1 MENNKITLS
10 TLKKSKKNNKKIT
23 MLTAYDYP
31 QGLLVDKSGIDIV
44 LVGDS
49 LGNTVLGYESTVPVT
64 MDEMLHHSKAVKR
77 AVKNAFLI
85 SDMPFMSYNNTRK
98 EAIKNA
104 GRFLKEAGCDA
115 VKLEGGLEVANTIK
129 YIVKAGISVLGHLGL
144 TPQTVSM
151 LGGYK
156 VQGRNAKKAHEI
168 IEAALALEE
177 AGCCGIVL
185 ECVPWQ
191 LAKIITQKLKIFTI
205 GIGAGSYCDGQ
216 VLVLYDLLGASFNHK
231 PSFAKQYADIATVV
245 TKAIKSYKTDVTSG
259 KFPSKKQSFSM
270 KEEEWKKI
278 S

>member
-1 MENNKITLS
+1 MQNSKITLS
-10 TLKKSKKNNKKIT
+10 TLRQAKKSKRKIT
-23 MLTAYDYP
+23 MLTAYNYP
-31 QGLLVDKSGIDIV
+31 QGLLVDRASIDII

-49 LGNTVLGYESTVPVT
+49 LGNTVLGYESTVAVT

-77 AVKNAFLI
+77 AVRNSFLI

-115 VKLEGGLEVANTIK
+115 VKLEGGIEVANTIK
-129 YIVKAGISVLGHLGL
+129 HIIKAGIPVLGHLGL

-156 VQGRNAKKAHEI
+156 VQGRKAKKAQEI
-168 IEAALALEE
+168 IEAAFALQE
-177 AGCCGIVL
+177 AGCFGLVL

-191 LAKIITQKLKIFTI
+191 LAKKITQELKIFTI
-205 GIGAGSYCDGQ
+205 GIGAGPNCDGQ
-216 VLVLYDLLGASFNHK
+216 VLVLYDLLGVSFGHK
-231 PSFAKQYADIATVV
+231 LSFVKQYADVASVV
-245 TKAIKSYKTDVTSG
+245 NKAINNYKKDVTSG

-270 KEEEWKKI
+270 KKDEWEKI

>member
-98 EAIKNA
+98 EAIGNA

-115 VKLEGGLEVANTIK
+115 VKLEGGLEVVNAIK
-129 YIVKAGISVLGHLGL
+129 SIIKAGIPV
-144 TPQTVSM
+144 
-151 LGGYK
+151 
-156 VQGRNAKKAHEI
+156 
-168 IEAALALEE
+168 
-177 AGCCGIVL
+177 
-185 ECVPWQ
+185 
-191 LAKIITQKLKIFTI
+191 
-205 GIGAGSYCDGQ
+205 
-216 VLVLYDLLGASFNHK
+216 
-231 PSFAKQYADIATVV
+231 
-245 TKAIKSYKTDVTSG
+245 
-259 KFPSKKQSFSM
+259 
-270 KEEEWKKI
+270 
-278 S
+278 